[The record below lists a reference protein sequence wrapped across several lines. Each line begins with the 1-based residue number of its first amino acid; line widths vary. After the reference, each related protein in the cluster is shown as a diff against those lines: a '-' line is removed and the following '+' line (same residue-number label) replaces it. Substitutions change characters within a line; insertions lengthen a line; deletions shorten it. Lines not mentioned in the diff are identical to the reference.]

1 MIERHT
7 LRLYAFA
14 LAILVFFT
22 AWAAVAARP
31 WAPTAA
37 QDPRVAAL
45 AAREQRI
52 HRQSLVVR
60 HLVAKRWAVY
70 HVALA
75 ARKKQIAAV
84 HAQSVR
90 AAAAAPPVRV
100 VTLPPLTITR
110 TS

>member
-22 AWAAVAARP
+22 AWAVVAAHP

-37 QDPRVAAL
+37 QDSRFVAL

-52 HRQSLVVR
+52 HRESLVVKR
-60 HLVAKRWAVY
+60 LVEKRWAAY
-70 HVALA
+70 RVALA

-84 HAQSVR
+84 HAQSVQ
-90 AAAAAPPVRV
+90 AAAASPAVRV